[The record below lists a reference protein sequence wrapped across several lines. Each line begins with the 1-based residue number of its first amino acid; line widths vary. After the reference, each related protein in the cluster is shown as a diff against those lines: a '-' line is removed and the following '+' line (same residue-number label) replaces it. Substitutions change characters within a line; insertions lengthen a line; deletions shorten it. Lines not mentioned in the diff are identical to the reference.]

1 MKRIL
6 KNTVAAALLS
16 TTVAGMANGPE
27 STVGK
32 KSFEVEKNL
41 INVDLDPVF
50 KRKGQKLLLN
60 LLNLDQEKVAIKVY
74 DSQGRLIFKEII
86 KNDIIIEKAFN
97 FEKAYADDYT
107 VVIIDNDKTFK
118 EKVAIK

>member
-6 KNTVAAALLS
+6 KNTVAATVLFA
-16 TTVAGMANGPE
+16 TVAGMANGPE
-27 STVGK
+27 GAFGK

-41 INVDLDPVF
+41 IKVDLDPVF
-50 KRKGQKLLLN
+50 KRKGQKLLVN
-60 LLNLDQEKVAIKVY
+60 LLNLDQEKVAIKVF

-97 FEKAYADDYT
+97 FEQAYADDYT
-107 VVIIDNDKTFK
+107 VVIVDNDKTFK
-118 EKVAIK
+118 EKVEVK